1 MSKEKEIKSL
11 ARRFSLEQWNH
22 LCTKP
27 DFLKLLDEGEI
38 ESAKFLAHKIT
49 TQLHGINQIE
59 DVSDEEIAK
68 RAAGGLA

>member
-38 ESAKFLAHKIT
+38 ESAKVFAHKIT
-49 TQLHGINQIE
+49 TGINQI
-59 DVSDEEIAK
+59 
-68 RAAGGLA
+68 GLA

>member
-38 ESAKFLAHKIT
+38 ESAKLFAHKIT
-49 TQLHGINQIE
+49 TGITQIE